1 MINEIESEEEYQEG
15 IKPFDFKILIARD
28 NQEFSSSRQQDALE
42 YLQWFFDRL
51 DKEEEYIGFSTTK
64 NFNYQSVNRLVC

>member
-51 DKEEEYIGFSTTK
+51 DKEE
-64 NFNYQSVNRLVC
+64 